1 MYRSYPHITL
11 YMRFCL
17 LLMVV
22 CVCFLEFPAPP
33 PLQHELKL
41 AVDQAQ
47 DLESQVQHLLSHKE
61 ASEEEIEAL
70 INQVRD

>member
-1 MYRSYPHITL
+1 M
-11 YMRFCL
+11 
-17 LLMVV
+17 
-22 CVCFLEFPAPP
+22 CFLEFPAPP